1 MNQIRKLESEKSFK
15 HKSIT
20 VQRKL
25 NNIDQNNGYCKT

>member
-1 MNQIRKLESEKSFK
+1 MNQIRKLEYEKSFK

-20 VQRKL
+20 VKRKL